1 MFLEIK
7 LTHFEHSVGK
17 KKKAFKK
24 PAKSWDFDI
33 LFKSRCV
40 FLSSSKIDHLPANV
54 LFFLHQIDNQAL
66 AAAFIFVCHPMGENL
81 LLARREQQLS
91 MHFFSNIS
99 DKKGWE
105 KNNNLVPENRYY
117 VCTSLSTPLM
127 RAWWALQNHFVL
139 ARATFAAMKNK
150 KI

>member
-17 KKKAFKK
+17 TKKKLSKSLQNLEILTFCSS
-24 PAKSWDFDI
+24 PGVCFHHQAKLTI
-33 LFKSRCV
+33 
-40 FLSSSKIDHLPANV
+40 LPANV

-81 LLARREQQLS
+81 LLARREQLW

-127 RAWWALQNHFVL
+127 RAW
-139 ARATFAAMKNK
+139 
-150 KI
+150 